1 MDKKE
6 MVINTARELF
16 TEYGYKKVSMD
27 EIAKKSN
34 VTKKTIYTY
43 FKDKEDM
50 FKYFVDEELL
60 HMKNIVEKIKKS
72 NKPFIDKISDA
83 IYKVLTYRTNSK
95 LFNNLLNDFK
105 SDNSIKCE
113 SFIKMY
119 DSKIIEYI
127 EEGINEEIK
136 LGNIKPCDSHL
147 SAFIIYKLYLSVMF
161 EYDKKI
167 DEKKVTTDIIS
178 ILKDGLFK

>member
-6 MVINTARELF
+6 TVIEVARNLF

-50 FKYFVDEELL
+50 FKYFVDEELE
-60 HMKNIVEKIKKS
+60 HMRSIVERLKKS
-72 NKPFIDKISDA
+72 GKPFINQMSDA
-83 IYKVLTYRTNSK
+83 IYKVLTYRNNSK
-95 LFNNLLNDFK
+95 LFNNLLNDEVSK
-105 SDNSIKCE
+105 Q
-113 SFIKMY
+113 FIKLY
-119 DSKIIEYI
+119 DNKIIEYI
-127 EEGINEEIK
+127 EKVINEEIK
-136 LGNIKPCDSHL
+136 LGNIKSCDSHL

-161 EYDKKI
+161 EYDEKI
-167 DEKKVTTDIIS
+167 DEKKVTEDIMS
-178 ILKDGLFK
+178 ILKDGLFKQKEDD